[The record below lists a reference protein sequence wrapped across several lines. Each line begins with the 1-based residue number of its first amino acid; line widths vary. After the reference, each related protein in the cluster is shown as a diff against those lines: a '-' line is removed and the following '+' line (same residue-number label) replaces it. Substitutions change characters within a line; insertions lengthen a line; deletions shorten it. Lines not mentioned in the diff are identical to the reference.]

1 MVLFE
6 PVDTLLVVLLRI
18 HFYSIEWRRRWTLV
32 RRNVCGNQILIFL
45 SQERSENLGR
55 VKNGLKVLLMIPV
68 SSNFSS

>member
-18 HFYSIEWRRRWTLV
+18 HFYSIEWRLSLDISAQERVWKPDPH
-32 RRNVCGNQILIFL
+32 FL